1 MKQRAPSGCCL
12 TIAIFLLG
20 LISGQATAQRR
31 LPPDDLSVFAD
42 RFDIAR
48 ANEVYAAALEF
59 MAPRTLELSSPKQMT
74 IWGLDGL
81 PALDPAIS
89 SSLQGGRLQVSYH
102 GAPLI
107 SRSLPSESNFAGWA
121 ELAASVAQAAWTA
134 SPALR
139 RSGTQLIINSFFDEL
154 FNHFDPYSRY
164 SPPAEG
170 SRTAAWLEGSAGV
183 GVEIVTRG
191 DRVVITHVK
200 DDGPSAEA
208 HLQPGDAIIS
218 VDGTS
223 TRGQTASTVSRWLDG
238 PDNTETVLGISSL
251 GRIRKVRIVRRVI
264 TPETVYTQM
273 LGTSLLI
280 QINGFTRDTDRRVAA
295 ELLHARERGSKGRA
309 PNGLIIDLRGNR
321 GGLLRQAAQT
331 ADLVLGGGVV
341 AITEGRD
348 PVAST
353 TWQAR
358 PDDISGGLPII
369 VLVDGRTA
377 SAAEI
382 LAAALQD
389 HGRAVLVGSATLG
402 KGLVQTVLGLPD
414 GGELFVTWSRVLAPA
429 GYPLQSLGVLPQ
441 ICTSLGSEA
450 LASQLAALAH
460 GRLEM
465 LPALLRHDATRP
477 STPPSEILQ
486 IRASCPAA
494 EGGEQ
499 DLITSRRLLAM
510 PGLLDAARLSLNPA
524 PP

>member
-1 MKQRAPSGCCL
+1 
-12 TIAIFLLG
+12 
-20 LISGQATAQRR
+20 
-31 LPPDDLSVFAD
+31 
-42 RFDIAR
+42 
-48 ANEVYAAALEF
+48 
-59 MAPRTLELSSPKQMT
+59 
-74 IWGLDGL
+74 
-81 PALDPAIS
+81 
-89 SSLQGGRLQVSYH
+89 
-102 GAPLI
+102 
-107 SRSLPSESNFAGWA
+107 
-121 ELAASVAQAAWTA
+121 
-134 SPALR
+134 
-139 RSGTQLIINSFFDEL
+139 
-154 FNHFDPYSRY
+154 
-164 SPPAEG
+164 
-170 SRTAAWLEGSAGV
+170 
-183 GVEIVTRG
+183 
-191 DRVVITHVK
+191 
-200 DDGPSAEA
+200 
-208 HLQPGDAIIS
+208 
-218 VDGTS
+218 
-223 TRGQTASTVSRWLDG
+223 
-238 PDNTETVLGISSL
+238 
-251 GRIRKVRIVRRVI
+251 
-264 TPETVYTQM
+264 
-273 LGTSLLI
+273 
-280 QINGFTRDTDRRVAA
+280 
-295 ELLHARERGSKGRA
+295 
-309 PNGLIIDLRGNR
+309 
-321 GGLLRQAAQT
+321 LRQAAQT